1 MHTIYIYI
9 CIERGIYTYTC
20 YTILYTMVYYHI
32 HYCIITWQYYD
43 VTDEVSWTCS
53 STTAATSP
61 TRCASRWWRHAYI
74 LPYVCVYIYAYIHIY
89 IYMYIYIYIY
99 MYTEREREI
108 ISMCIYIYIYTYIY
122 TYAHTYIYIH
132 IVYYK
137 YTYIYI
143 YIYIYTCICDKL
155 AARNL
160 CGGAVCCLIA
170 SLKLVPCC
178 ALRGDAS
185 TRVANKLLSQFRDYV
200 WAQATCY
207 CDACRYRSKHCR

>member
-1 MHTIYIYI
+1 MHTIYIYIYI

-74 LPYVCVYIYAYIHIY
+74 LPYVCIYIYMHIY
-89 IYMYIYIYIY
+89 IYMYIYIYICIQ
-99 MYTEREREI
+99 REREI
-108 ISMCIYIYIYTYIY
+108 ISMCIYIYIYIYTYIY
-122 TYAHTYIYIH
+122 TYAHTYLYIH

-137 YTYIYI
+137 YTYI